1 MQGTAQLPSG
11 VEQRP
16 DERLVAVRP
25 DVLNDVEHAVGNLLQ
40 RMHHAARMARSG
52 SGVPDERLQTALDDL
67 ERLLELLFD
76 YVSPVDMQV
85 RAIDAERVAESLA
98 AQLRGQGAGTVAID
112 PVAPLAV
119 LGDLRALSRSF
130 QLLTQGCGRDWLSA
144 GPVSIGVVHDIQG
157 ARLELVVRT
166 AAELPPVAS
175 AQCALAA
182 AVAGR
187 LLDLQGGEL
196 RERPYPGCVCAVVLP
211 TAG

>member
-1 MQGTAQLPSG
+1 MPSG
-11 VEQRP
+11 VEQRA
-16 DERLVAVRP
+16 DERLVAVCP
-25 DVLNDVEHAVGNLLQ
+25 DVLSDVEHAVGNLLQ
-40 RMHHAARMARSG
+40 RMHHAARTARG
-52 SGVPDERLQTALDDL
+52 GPGAPDERLQNTLDDL

-76 YVSPVDMQV
+76 YVSPVDIQV

-98 AQLRGQGAGTVAID
+98 AQLRGQGAGSVAID
-112 PVAPLAV
+112 PVPPLAV

-130 QLLTQGCGRDWLSA
+130 QLLIQGGGREWSSA
-144 GPVSIGVVHDIQG
+144 GPVSIGVVRDTDG

-166 AAELPPVAS
+166 PAGELPPVAS
-175 AQCALAA
+175 AQCTLAA

-196 RERPYPGCVCAVVLP
+196 RERPYPGCVWAVVLP